1 MATRPQR
8 LGRVDLMTPGADD
21 ALGLGTTNRVGRHPR
36 GPVDVFTIGT
46 WKVLAVH
53 DARVVGQ
60 PRREHSDTVG
70 LSCDSSG
77 DAWILSRDRWA
88 PCAATLPATPGPRRP
103 LVGSPRA
110 ACGRVWRLS
119 CQTVTVP
126 TADFSVSD
134 ADLVRLRAALEGYT
148 VDTVVEAI
156 GDEGHLSLG
165 RNHTIAAH
173 RALGRRDDTLATL
186 TRLFILQG
194 AVTVV
199 AAEHAL
205 PIQALLAAG
214 VLERDGDE
222 VRAVVDIRPYAS
234 PDDGADGWL
243 VSDHAATLD
252 TARGAPRE
260 DHVLGVSPA
269 STTLAQL
276 TIRRPV
282 GRALDLGTG
291 CGVQSLH
298 LAKHARSIV
307 ATDLNPRA
315 LRLADLGLR
324 LNDVA
329 AELRRG
335 SLYEPVGTD
344 PYDLIVTNPPFVM
357 SPPSESRL
365 TYRESD
371 FTADGLMRAVVTGA
385 VGHLA
390 PRGVLQVLGNWAH
403 VAGQPWDERLGS
415 WIAGTGCDA
424 LVIQR
429 EVLDPYEYIEIWL
442 ADAGLAGT
450 PGYRRAYETWLDY
463 FGHLGITGIGMGWI
477 SLVNAGRD
485 VPDVRIEGWPHAV
498 EQPVGTALAAHFDA
512 VESAQWSDDQL
523 LDHVWQ
529 LTEDV
534 VQETIGAPGAADP
547 THIVMRQQRGLRRAI
562 EVDTAL
568 GGVLGACDGD
578 LSLHDILGAVA
589 QLLDLAEPDLIAD
602 VLPRFRPLVA
612 DAWFAGG

>member
-1 MATRPQR
+1 M
-8 LGRVDLMTPGADD
+8 
-21 ALGLGTTNRVGRHPR
+21 
-36 GPVDVFTIGT
+36 
-46 WKVLAVH
+46 
-53 DARVVGQ
+53 
-60 PRREHSDTVG
+60 
-70 LSCDSSG
+70 
-77 DAWILSRDRWA
+77 
-88 PCAATLPATPGPRRP
+88 
-103 LVGSPRA
+103 
-110 ACGRVWRLS
+110 
-119 CQTVTVP
+119 TVP

-148 VDTVVEAI
+148 VDAVVEAI
-156 GDEGHLSLG
+156 GDEGQASLG
-165 RNHTIAAH
+165 RNHTIAVQ
-173 RALGRRDDTLATL
+173 RALGPRDDALATL
-186 TRLFILQG
+186 TRLFILQDV
-194 AVTVV
+194 ARV
-199 AAEHAL
+199 AAVEQAL

-222 VRAVVDIRPYAS
+222 VRALVDIRPYAS

-276 TIRRPV
+276 TMRRPV

-291 CGVQSLH
+291 CGVQCLH
-298 LAKHARSIV
+298 LAKHVETIV

-324 LNDVA
+324 LNNVSA
-329 AELRRG
+329 QLRLG
-335 SLYEPVGTD
+335 SLYEPAGTD

-357 SPPSESRL
+357 SPPSQARL

-390 PRGVLQVLGNWAH
+390 PRGALQVLGNWAH
-403 VAGQPWDERLGS
+403 VAGESWDERLGS
-415 WIAGTGCDA
+415 WITGTGCDA

-450 PGYRRAYETWLDY
+450 PGYRSAYETWLDY
-463 FGHLGITGIGMGWI
+463 FDHLGITGIGMGWI
-477 SLVNAGRD
+477 TLVNAGRD
-485 VPDVRIEGWPHAV
+485 VPDVRIEDWPHAV
-498 EQPVGTALAAHFDA
+498 EQPVGPALAARFDA
-512 VESAQWSDDQL
+512 IDSARCSDDQI
-523 LDHVWQ
+523 LDHPWR
-529 LTEDV
+529 LTEDI
-534 VQETIGAPGAADP
+534 VQETIGAPGAEDP
-547 THIVMRQQRGLRRAI
+547 THIVMRQQRGLRRAV

-578 LSLHDILGAVA
+578 LTLREILGAIA
-589 QLLDLAEPDLIAD
+589 QLLEVGPSDLAAD

-612 DAWFAGG
+612 DAWFATA